1 LYRNGNTQ
9 LCPDWGPEL
18 VVQEER
24 LRVGAE
30 QEEVEEMEQSP
41 QLPVTTVP
49 VESVSVA
56 HQGTGDSA

>member
-24 LRVGAE
+24 LRVGAV

-41 QLPVTTVP
+41 QLPL
-49 VESVSVA
+49 
-56 HQGTGDSA
+56 Q